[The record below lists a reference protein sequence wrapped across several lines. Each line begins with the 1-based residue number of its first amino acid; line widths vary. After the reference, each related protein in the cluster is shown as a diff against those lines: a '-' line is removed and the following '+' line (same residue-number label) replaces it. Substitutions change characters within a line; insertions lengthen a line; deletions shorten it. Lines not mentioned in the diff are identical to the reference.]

1 MLPKII
7 DLFSGCGGLTLGFQ
21 KVGFDIAAG
30 VELMPEACQTIT
42 YNLDYRY
49 GRKPTHICGDIT
61 KIEASVFA
69 DKFGEEGC
77 IVIGGPPCQAYSMA
91 GRAKLRSLGKERINT
106 NDSRG
111 YLFQDFLRFAY
122 DLNASAVIME
132 NVPESTSFGDMNIPE
147 TVCDSLESNG
157 YSAYWTVLN
166 SADFGVPQLRERLI
180 LFAVKKEMAD
190 LIELPVPT
198 HRCPYDYKTQYQKRF
213 EAFSRYRHFR
223 KPNSSE
229 NAKEIWVTVGD
240 AFSDLPILKDSVDS
254 RYRNVKLNEELGY
267 RTVPQN
273 QFQKIMRGWYGP
285 NCFSSSANSFHNNKK
300 RDVVIFDRM
309 KPGDN
314 YEQAA
319 EIADNIFLR
328 EAELYNY
335 KEGSEE
341 YKKLYNRIVPKY
353 DRNKFLNKWKKLTL
367 NKPSHTIVAHLA
379 KDSYSHIHPT
389 EPRGISVR
397 EAARIQSFPDDF
409 FFNCSMGDA
418 YKQIGNAVP
427 PLMAYAIARSVLNV
441 FNKEKRHDAA

>member
-1 MLPKII
+1 M
-7 DLFSGCGGLTLGFQ
+7 
-21 KVGFDIAAG
+21 
-30 VELMPEACQTIT
+30 
-42 YNLDYRY
+42 
-49 GRKPTHICGDIT
+49 
-61 KIEASVFA
+61 
-69 DKFGEEGC
+69 
-77 IVIGGPPCQAYSMA
+77 
-91 GRAKLRSLGKERINT
+91 
-106 NDSRG
+106 
-111 YLFQDFLRFAY
+111 
-122 DLNASAVIME
+122 
-132 NVPESTSFGDMNIPE
+132 
-147 TVCDSLESNG
+147 
-157 YSAYWTVLN
+157 
-166 SADFGVPQLRERLI
+166 
-180 LFAVKKEMAD
+180 
-190 LIELPVPT
+190 
-198 HRCPYDYKTQYQKRF
+198 
-213 EAFSRYRHFR
+213 
-223 KPNSSE
+223 
-229 NAKEIWVTVGD
+229 
-240 AFSDLPILKDSVDS
+240 
-254 RYRNVKLNEELGY
+254 
-267 RTVPQN
+267 
-273 QFQKIMRGWYGP
+273 
-285 NCFSSSANSFHNNKK
+285 
-300 RDVVIFDRM
+300 VIFDRM

-319 EIADNIFLR
+319 EIADSIFLR